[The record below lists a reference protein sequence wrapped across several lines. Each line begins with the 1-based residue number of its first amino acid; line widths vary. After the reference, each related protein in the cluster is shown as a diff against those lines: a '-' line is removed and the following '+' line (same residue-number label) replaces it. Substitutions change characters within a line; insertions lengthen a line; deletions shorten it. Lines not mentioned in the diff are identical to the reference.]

1 MNTQEVQPMSA
12 APEGYMFDSKQRMV
26 PITMVDD
33 YDMEIN
39 DFVIK
44 HTAKAREIQSV
55 LRQFKRDVFDDCY
68 AEPLKG
74 PAPGSHQPIRSQMGV
89 HFEIPSTGEIGF

>member
-1 MNTQEVQPMSA
+1 MNTATKQKEETT
-12 APEGYMFDSKQRMV
+12 APEGYMFDSKCRLV
-26 PITMVDD
+26 PISMVDD

-55 LRQFKRDVFDDCY
+55 LRGLKRNNHRRRH
-68 AEPLKG
+68 A
-74 PAPGSHQPIRSQMGV
+74 
-89 HFEIPSTGEIGF
+89 